1 MRSIARRIFV
11 AAALAVTLGLLPQAA
26 GAIDFGIRGGLYT
39 NAEEAFVGLEL
50 LSRIQRSQWYFNP
63 NIEYVFVDPGELITV
78 NLDFHYDFRTSGEY
92 NAWIGGGPAILF
104 CDRDQGSGGGDLPCD
119 LEGDDSDTAPGLNLL
134 AGLGFNPHGAVR
146 PYVQGKI
153 ILADESEAVI
163 AIGLRF
169 F

>member
-1 MRSIARRIFV
+1 MKAYARRVVV
-11 AAALAVTLGLLPQAA
+11 AAGLALAAGLLPQTA

-39 NAEEAFVGLEL
+39 NAEEAFLGLEL

-63 NIEYVFVDPGELITV
+63 NVEYVFVDNGDLITV

-104 CDRDQGSGGGDLPCD
+104 CDRDRGRPRPDLPCD
-119 LEGDDSDTAPGLNLL
+119 LDDDDSDTAPGLNLL
-134 AGLGFNPHGAVR
+134 AGLGFNPHGPVR

-153 ILADESEAVI
+153 ILADDSEAVI